1 MHVEDGMRE
10 MGQEQLHN
18 ISPQAIQKN
27 MLWNVAGSVGFIG
40 AQWMMTILIVH
51 LAGYTEAGYLS
62 LGLSLTNLFTN
73 IAYFCIRNYQV
84 SDGAG
89 KYSADLYV
97 THRVVAA
104 FVAFTLYTLFV
115 LANGYSLYVTAF
127 LLLFMVY
134 RLHEPVV
141 DVFHG
146 IDQKAWRLDLA
157 GQSFLLRGLFTLAA
171 FVLVEK
177 LTGNLVLTTLVMAGI
192 AYGVIW
198 LFDIPGA
205 RRCTAFSLQFDR
217 ERLLSLTRECFP
229 LFLYA
234 LCLNAVVPIPR
245 YFLEKLSGSEVL
257 GFYSSVAIPASVVQ
271 LLSSYVFTTFTALFA
286 DYAARKAKKPFMALF
301 LKLGAAVILLIAL
314 ALGGSALLGEWALVL
329 LFTESIRA
337 YAYLLMPT
345 ILCCGLIALIWFV
358 GTVLTVLRDRMG
370 LLFGAAAGMAVSA
383 VSSFPCI
390 RTWGVDGVNV
400 ALFLSSIVTLG
411 IYLVRFGQA
420 VKKWE

>member
-1 MHVEDGMRE
+1 M
-10 MGQEQLHN
+10 
-18 ISPQAIQKN
+18 
-27 MLWNVAGSVGFIG
+27 F
-40 AQWMMTILIVH
+40 
-51 LAGYTEAGYLS
+51 
-62 LGLSLTNLFTN
+62 
-73 IAYFCIRNYQV
+73 
-84 SDGAG
+84 
-89 KYSADLYV
+89 SAV
-97 THRVVAA
+97 
-104 FVAFTLYTLFV
+104 
-115 LANGYSLYVTAF
+115 
-127 LLLFMVY
+127 
-134 RLHEPVV
+134 
-141 DVFHG
+141 
-146 IDQKAWRLDLA
+146 
-157 GQSFLLRGLFTLAA
+157 
-171 FVLVEK
+171 
-177 LTGNLVLTTLVMAGI
+177 
-192 AYGVIW
+192 
-198 LFDIPGA
+198 
-205 RRCTAFSLQFDR
+205 
-217 ERLLSLTRECFP
+217 
-229 LFLYA
+229 YA

-286 DYAARKAKKPFMALF
+286 DYAARKAKKPFMSLF

>member
-1 MHVEDGMRE
+1 M
-10 MGQEQLHN
+10 
-18 ISPQAIQKN
+18 
-27 MLWNVAGSVGFIG
+27 
-40 AQWMMTILIVH
+40 
-51 LAGYTEAGYLS
+51 S

-146 IDQKAWRLDLA
+146 IDQKAWCLDLA

-171 FVLVEK
+171 FVVVEK
-177 LTGNLVLTTLVMAGI
+177 LAGNLVLTTLVMAGI

-400 ALFLSSIVTLG
+400 ALFLSSVVTLG